1 MEGIHI
7 ARNYLKN
14 FSPKNIFQ
22 LKRDECILQFIL
34 ILIPVFII
42 FAIGFIGQKV
52 IGFEPRKLSTMALY
66 LMSPFL
72 AFRTF
77 YKNTIDLDYLYLT
90 IFALGLCFGLIA
102 IVYVVSYFKKYSR
115 SETSAMILSSVF
127 MNNGN
132 YGTPVAL
139 FAFGAAG
146 FDVAVILM
154 VIQQLIM
161 STVGLYYAAKGS
173 ETAAGFRVAMVAV
186 VRMPVVYGAILG
198 IAVQLS
204 HFSIPKEIYKPI
216 DMISDATIPTIMI
229 ILGMQ
234 LANISLRTIE
244 VEKMTYALVI
254 KFLVS
259 PLLAVIFAM
268 LLPVSE
274 VVKDIMILMAAMPTA
289 ANTTMF
295 ALQFNTK
302 PEFVSSVTLVSTLM
316 SLITLPIVLYILS

>member
-1 MEGIHI
+1 M
-7 ARNYLKN
+7 
-14 FSPKNIFQ
+14 
-22 LKRDECILQFIL
+22 QFVL

-42 FAIGFIGQKV
+42 FGIGFIGQKV

-77 YKNTIDLDYLYLT
+77 YKNNVDLDYLYLT

-102 IVYVVSYFKKYSR
+102 IVYVVAYFKKYSR
-115 SETSAMILSSVF
+115 SETSSMILCSVF

-173 ETAAGFRVAMVAV
+173 EHQNAGFRVAIGSVI
-186 VRMPVVYGAILG
+186 RMPVVYGAILG
-198 IAVQLS
+198 LAVQLS
-204 HFSIPKEIYKPI
+204 HVKMPKEIYKPI
-216 DMISDATIPTIMI
+216 DMIADATIPTIMI

-234 LANISLRTIE
+234 LASISLRSLEI
-244 VEKMTYALVI
+244 EKMTIALLI
-254 KFLVS
+254 KFLIS
-259 PLLAVIFAM
+259 PLLAVVFAFM
-268 LLPVSE
+268 LPVSE

-302 PEFVSSVTLVSTLM
+302 PEFVSSVTLVSTLL
-316 SLITLPIVLYILS
+316 SILTLPIMLYILS